1 MSLFVWQ
8 VAILEYSYFMTMNKS
23 SFCSK
28 MRNLNQKLHHSK
40 KKKIDMRERETEI
53 TPWPTGIVPLP
64 VQGDR
69 TLSPIRGRRSNQM
82 TFGGQLSSRHSCG
95 PCPS

>member
-1 MSLFVWQ
+1 
-8 VAILEYSYFMTMNKS
+8 
-23 SFCSK
+23 
-28 MRNLNQKLHHSK
+28 
-40 KKKIDMRERETEI
+40 MRERETEI

-64 VQGDR
+64 AQGDR

-82 TFGGQLSSRHSCG
+82 TYGGQLSSRHSCG

>member
-1 MSLFVWQ
+1 
-8 VAILEYSYFMTMNKS
+8 
-23 SFCSK
+23 
-28 MRNLNQKLHHSK
+28 
-40 KKKIDMRERETEI
+40 MRERETEI

-95 PCPS
+95 PCLPNPDADAATAEQHPPKEAMEAAVKPTLVEMVAYSCTLF